1 MSTALLLAEPEPNT
15 RGFLERHLRNDGFQ
29 VVDDEARPD
38 LVLLGD
44 TAALEE
50 YRARH
55 GDVPVIVLG
64 DPESDAVD
72 RVRALDR
79 GCDDF
84 LARPF
89 AYEELLARIRAVLRR
104 TAPPGHETLRAGP
117 ITADLATR
125 RVAVGGCTVAL
136 AGKEYELLLKL
147 MTDPAR
153 VFTKEQ
159 LLREVWGFRS
169 LGRTR
174 TLDSHSSRLR
184 RKLSAVAAGPFV
196 LNVWGVGYRLL
207 GEEAAWASRSAS
219 QSSNSAHA
227 RR

>member
-1 MSTALLLAEPEPNT
+1 MSTALLLAESQPDT

-29 VVDDEARPD
+29 VVGEEVRPD
-38 LVLLGD
+38 LVLLGN

-89 AYEELLARIRAVLRR
+89 VCEELLARIRAVLRR
-104 TAPPGHETLRAGP
+104 TSPAAHETRRAGP
-117 ITADLATR
+117 VTADLATR
-125 RVAVGGCTVAL
+125 CVTAGGRPVTL

-147 MTDPAR
+147 MTDPTR

-174 TLDSHSSRLR
+174 TLDSHASRLR
-184 RKLSAVAAGPFV
+184 RKLGAAAPGPFV

-207 GEEAAWASRSAS
+207 DG
-219 QSSNSAHA
+219 
-227 RR
+227 